1 MGQKVRPTGFRTGIM
16 LDWQS
21 TWYASK
27 QEFAGYLFEDFLI
40 RDYIQKYVRKRVK
53 QGRPGIS
60 RICIERTREK
70 VIVYIYSSRVGVI
83 IGKKG
88 QEVDKLTKELEN
100 LTRASDVVK
109 SLPRHIEIKTI
120 EVARPEVDA
129 QLVAEEVADQLEKR
143 QSFRRTM
150 KRTIEQTMEAGAKGV
165 RIQLSGRLGGA
176 EMARCETAM
185 EGSIPLSTLRAKI
198 DYGFTEGQTAQGNIG
213 IKVWINNGDFLD
225 DEGND
230 NATNAQKSKVS
241 KKPARQGPR

>member
-21 TWYASK
+21 TWYAGK
-27 QEFAGYLFEDFLI
+27 QEFAELLVEDFKI
-40 RDYIQKYVRKRVK
+40 REYVMKFVRKRVK

-60 RICIERTREK
+60 SIRIERTREQTT
-70 VIVYIYSSRVGVI
+70 VYIYSARVGVI

-88 QEVDKLTKELEN
+88 TEVEKLTKELED
-100 LTRASDVVK
+100 LTKRRTEVK
-109 SLPRHIEIKTI
+109 TM

-129 QLVAEEVADQLEKR
+129 QLVAEDLADQLEKR

-150 KRTIEQTMEAGAKGV
+150 KRGIEQTMEAGAKGI

-185 EGSIPLSTLRAKI
+185 EGSIPLSTLRARI
-198 DYGFTEGQTAQGNIG
+198 DYGFTEAKTAQGHIG

-225 DEGND
+225 EDE
-230 NATNAQKSKVS
+230 NANVVTSTKTKVHN
-241 KKPARQGPR
+241 KKRRGGGGGGQ